1 MDQTHIDHYSPMS
14 DRELID
20 LVTGQPC
27 DGLAAEYLLQV
38 KYGLLLRKIYNE
50 VFGKQKTD
58 WFEDCMSDLKEYLM
72 GKDIAWQ
79 KLANIENKENITAWL
94 ETTAKRR
101 FVAIKPN
108 LAGKFS
114 DARSLDDE
122 DSDRPAIQIP
132 IDDEQLYDDRERIT
146 VVLEAMTL
154 LSTTERFCMMKD
166 IKDVPHKYIAEM
178 LRIKW
183 EREGTQIKSSK
194 KDGGFVVPDAAYVDV
209 QIQRAKKKILRYYN
223 KQYSK

>member
-1 MDQTHIDHYSPMS
+1 MEQIYIDHYSPLN
-14 DRELID
+14 DRELIG

-27 DGLAAEYLLQV
+27 DGLAAEYLFQV
-38 KYGLLLRKIYNE
+38 KYGPLLRKIYKE

-58 WFEDCMSDLKEYLM
+58 WFEDCMSDLQEYLM
-72 GKDIAWQ
+72 GQDITWQ
-79 KLANIENKENITAWL
+79 KLASIENKDSFSAWL

-101 FVAIKPN
+101 FMAIKPKI
-108 LAGKFS
+108 AGKFS
-114 DARSLDDE
+114 DARSLDE
-122 DSDRPAIQIP
+122 DDADKPSIQIP
-132 IDDEQLYDDRERIT
+132 VDDEQQYDDRERIA

>member
-1 MDQTHIDHYSPMS
+1 MDQINIDHYSPLS

-20 LVTGQPC
+20 LVTSRPC

-38 KYGLLLRKIYNE
+38 KYGPLLRKIYKE
-50 VFGKQKTD
+50 VFDKQKTD
-58 WFEDCMSDLKEYLM
+58 WFEDCISDLQEYLM
-72 GKDIAWQ
+72 GKDITWK
-79 KLANIENKENITAWL
+79 KLAGIENKENISAWL

-101 FVAIKPN
+101 FITIKPR
-108 LAGKFS
+108 LIGKFS
-114 DARSLDDE
+114 DAYSLEDE
-122 DSDRPAIQIP
+122 ETEKPVIQIP
-132 IDDEQLYDDRERIT
+132 VDEELLYDERERIA
-146 VVLEAMTL
+146 VVLEAIAL
-154 LSTTERFCMMKD
+154 LSSTERFCMMKD
-166 IKDVPHKYIAEM
+166 IHDLPHKQIAEM

-183 EREGTQIKSSK
+183 EGEGTQIKSSK